1 MNMKNRI
8 YLTIGGYISTGSII
22 ELKNNMATL
31 KLGDKHVTIKN
42 LKDGLFYSYSY
53 QSGDLCLLLKKWWHY
68 YPALMIEATKRLLRL
83 NTNQKNKQLW
93 NGKVK

>member
-1 MNMKNRI
+1 MKNKI
-8 YLTIGGYISTGSII
+8 YLTIGKYISVGSM
-22 ELKNNMATL
+22 EERLNNMAIL
-31 KLGDKHVTIKN
+31 KIEDKHVTIKN
-42 LKDGLFYSYSY
+42 LKDGLFYFYSY
-53 QSGDLCLLLKKWWHY
+53 ESGNLCLILKKWWHY